1 MKFTDLM
8 DCLPEGFKQMVPAI
22 LILCFAWTI
31 GGVTRYGLGA
41 PDFVAGLVKA
51 MGPSLQNMLPAVVFL
66 IACFLGFATGT
77 SWGTFGILI
86 PIVQNV
92 FSMDNP
98 MAIVCI
104 SACMAG
110 AVCGDHCSPISD
122 TTIMASSGAQC
133 YHLNHV
139 ATQLPYAL
147 TVAAISFVNYI
158 ITGLLI
164 GSVPEIVCLLIAI
177 ATTVGVMVVI
187 GKMNHSLS
195 THSVR

>member
-1 MKFTDLM
+1 
-8 DCLPEGFKQMVPAI
+8 MVPAI

-41 PDFVAGLVKA
+41 PEFVAGIVEA
-51 MGPSLQNMLPAVVFL
+51 MGPALHNMLPAVVFL
-66 IACFLGFATGT
+66 IACGLGFATGT
-77 SWGTFGILI
+77 SWGTFGILL
-86 PIVQNV
+86 PIVLEI
-92 FSMDNP
+92 FTPGGFDNLTLEALNEVP
-98 MAIVCI
+98 VLLVGIGATLG
-104 SACMAG
+104 G

-147 TVAAISFVNYI
+147 TVAAITFVNYI
-158 ITGLLI
+158 ITGLLCNV
-164 GSVPEIVCLLIAI
+164 VPQLVCLAIAI
-177 ATTVGVMVVI
+177 ASTVIVMLVI
-187 GKMNHSLS
+187 GKMNHSMT